1 VWRTGVLRRD
11 YLIGLLI
18 PMNPNQGVIPIM
30 LVAGVKVEVEGEG
43 EVEAFFVT

>member
-1 VWRTGVLRRD
+1 LSTDVLRRD

-18 PMNPNQGVIPIM
+18 PMKPNQGVIPIV
-30 LVAGVKVEVEGEG
+30 LVMGVKV